1 MTFIRFLKEKRL
13 ESGLS
18 QNKFSKLINI
28 TQSYF
33 NSIERG
39 EVKNPPSEEILEKIS
54 EGLNLNKQDKNYL
67 FYLAAIERT
76 PKLIINMMDELN
88 GKLNS
93 KEKEVYS
100 PSKEDSVNSIP
111 LFERI
116 SAGIGA
122 FATEEIE
129 DYIILPGINNRD
141 NNIFAVNVV
150 GDSMEPTIKDNSIII
165 CKKDVEIKN
174 GEIGAFFIDDQAYVK
189 RLKIT
194 QNYVA
199 LISDNPNY
207 TPIYIGPGENFKAVG
222 KVIKVLSDI

>member
-100 PSKEDSVNSIP
+100 PSKEDSSNSIP

-116 SAGIGA
+116 SAG
-122 FATEEIE
+122 
-129 DYIILPGINNRD
+129 
-141 NNIFAVNVV
+141 
-150 GDSMEPTIKDNSIII
+150 
-165 CKKDVEIKN
+165 
-174 GEIGAFFIDDQAYVK
+174 
-189 RLKIT
+189 
-194 QNYVA
+194 
-199 LISDNPNY
+199 
-207 TPIYIGPGENFKAVG
+207 
-222 KVIKVLSDI
+222 